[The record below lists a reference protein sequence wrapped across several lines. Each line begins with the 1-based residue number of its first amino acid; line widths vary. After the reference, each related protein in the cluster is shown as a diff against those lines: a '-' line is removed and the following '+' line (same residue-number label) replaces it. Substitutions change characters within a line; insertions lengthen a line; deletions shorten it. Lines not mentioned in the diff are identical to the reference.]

1 MDPRRNRQKRPQ
13 STRRPLQRGSADM
26 GGGGRVHAHSGKGQG
41 KGEARTECEA
51 GCGVFAVASFVET
64 GWIYDLET
72 RLIEKVNR

>member
-1 MDPRRNRQKRPQ
+1 
-13 STRRPLQRGSADM
+13 M